1 MANSRRVSV
10 LRKKQLSP
18 NMVRMVLTGSELDDF
33 PTGYESGYVKLV
45 FPSGSEKPVVR
56 SYTVRKYEEDVREL
70 TLDMVVHGDTGPA
83 AKWANH
89 VRAGEMIQISGPG
102 ACKMVNLDADWFFL
116 AGDMS
121 AVPAISVNLQSLP
134 NDAVGYVVLE
144 VISERDKFD
153 LIVPPGIEVHW
164 VINSTPEL
172 HSTILQDTVMALP
185 WQESAAAV
193 WVAGEF
199 ASSRT
204 LRHYFRHVRKVPREH
219 MYVSCYW
226 KIGDTDEQMKVA
238 KKADT
243 DSW

>member
-1 MANSRRVSV
+1 MANSRTVSV
-10 LRKKQLSP
+10 LRREDLSP

-33 PTGYESGYVKLV
+33 PTGYESGYVKLM
-45 FPSGSEKPVVR
+45 FPSGNEKPIVR
-56 SYTVRKYEEDVREL
+56 SYTVRKYEENTREL

-89 VRAGEMIQISGPG
+89 VCAGETIQISGPG
-102 ACKMVNLDADWFFL
+102 ACKKINLDADWFFL

-121 AVPAISVNLQSLP
+121 AVPAISVNLQTLP
-134 NDAVGYVVLE
+134 YDAVGYVVLE
-144 VISERDKFD
+144 VISERDQFD
-153 LIVPPGIEVHW
+153 LTVPPGMEVRW

-172 HSTILQDTVMALP
+172 QSTILEDAVMALP
-185 WQESAAAV
+185 WQEGQAAV

-204 LRHYFRHVRKVPREH
+204 LRHYFRQVRGVPREH

-226 KIGDTDEQMKVA
+226 KMGDTDEEMKQA
-238 KKADT
+238 KRADT